1 MLQLHVQSFV
11 IYFGII
17 VNYKIHNF
25 TKLFFKSLMN
35 YWVSEINKTYIKG
48 NL

>member
-11 IYFGII
+11 MYFGII

-25 TKLFFKSLMN
+25 TKLFLIINELLSLRN
-35 YWVSEINKTYIKG
+35 
-48 NL
+48 